1 MSLVATPFPRQ
12 STAAGDLLK
21 KWCPTCLQNWNQTCS
36 AAIKSYKPI
45 EIHRAPTDQPII
57 SWFTHQQM
65 KSWDLPKLP
74 KPFQQTTQCP
84 PWKHRSQKI
93 LTSLH
98 WEEKKNR
105 NFPKKNLRRSI
116 VHPLSLLFIFF
127 WRGNCFFPMA
137 ITPAAVCAA
146 NRASLVF
153 QPHGRQQVAV
163 KTWLHLHV
171 FLIVKHLHSTNYIDR
186 SKRESWNQSAIL
198 YQTKRGMG
206 NPAWQ

>member
-98 WEEKKNR
+98 WEEKKTEI
-105 NFPKKNLRRSI
+105 FQKKISGDQLCIHSPCYLFFSGAGTVFSQWQSPRRRCALRI
-116 VHPLSLLFIFF
+116 GQAWYFSLMDDSRLLWKHGFIYMYF
-127 WRGNCFFPMA
+127 W
-137 ITPAAVCAA
+137 
-146 NRASLVF
+146 L
-153 QPHGRQQVAV
+153 
-163 KTWLHLHV
+163 
-171 FLIVKHLHSTNYIDR
+171 
-186 SKRESWNQSAIL
+186 
-198 YQTKRGMG
+198 
-206 NPAWQ
+206 